1 MVGLG
6 HEVYKIS
13 LKHLVVPEYK
23 DVLKKNTNN
32 NQHKGGCMSKVHK
45 NQWEELPM
53 DKSGQFEKGNKVV
66 LDYNP
71 TYKIDIDTDVNKG
84 YNK

>member
-1 MVGLG
+1 M
-6 HEVYKIS
+6 
-13 LKHLVVPEYK
+13 
-23 DVLKKNTNN
+23 N

-45 NQWEELPM
+45 NQWKDSQWTNLE
-53 DKSGQFEKGNKVV
+53 QFEKENKVV

-84 YNK
+84 YKNK